1 MNSDYCYGVEM
12 AQALKRQK
20 IGDACVIPIIL
31 RPVAWE
37 ETPIG
42 KLQVLPTNAK
52 AITTWSNRDEAFVDV
67 AKGVQDRVAAFLT
80 RKMQTWMKEGEAY
93 RNSRQHTKAIT
104 AFERAIYLDPHHL
117 ITDRRTT
124 RGLMISANEQALA
137 ACAEAIENDP
147 HNALLYKLKADLL
160 QNLVHHEEALKAY
173 AKAIDLMPNNALF
186 LKCKADVC

>member
-52 AITTWSNRDEAFVDV
+52 AITPWSNRDEAFVDV
-67 AKGVQDRVAAFLT
+67 AKRVQDRGAAFLT

-93 RNSRQHTKAIT
+93 RNSIQHAKPRT
-104 AFERAIYLDPHHL
+104 AVDRA
-117 ITDRRTT
+117 
-124 RGLMISANEQALA
+124 S
-137 ACAEAIENDP
+137 
-147 HNALLYKLKADLL
+147 
-160 QNLVHHEEALKAY
+160 
-173 AKAIDLMPNNALF
+173 
-186 LKCKADVC
+186 